1 MVDFVD
7 EGTYI
12 TRIEAA
18 KGKKPDESYRKR
30 KEVSDIFD
38 GQ

>member
-18 KGKKPDESYRKR
+18 NGEPVESYLGRK
-30 KEVSDIFD
+30 KVLDDILND
-38 GQ
+38 